1 MLARTESEFGH
12 VKTEE
17 IAAMTPDEALLELYR
32 RLADRNAPAPGSFT
46 SLQPAERRA
55 YFSAAKRQSRSR
67 ERAAKAAGA
76 LQPTTANIREAL
88 ADAALMIL
96 AVDAPGADLVRE
108 VLSNVFSK
116 RPGVPVTV
124 QMKARSGKLRPKLV
138 ARERL

>member
-1 MLARTESEFGH
+1 MLARTKNEFGH

-17 IAAMTPDEALLELYR
+17 ISAMTPDEALLELYR

-76 LQPTTANIREAL
+76 LQPTTVNIREAL

-96 AVDAPGADLVRE
+96 AVDAPGADLVHE
-108 VLSNVFSK
+108 VLGNVFSK
-116 RPGVPVTV
+116 RPGLALTV
-124 QMKARSGKLRPKLV
+124 QLKARSGKLRPKLV
-138 ARERL
+138 GGSR